1 LAGTEDQGTR
11 IGKEKRR
18 KVNRKERIERKK
30 DFFLAGSLSIILY
43 YAPFAFFAAKSL
55 GSS

>member
-1 LAGTEDQGTR
+1 MDR
-11 IGKEKRR
+11 VRR
-18 KVNRKERIERKK
+18 KIYSRKERIERKK
-30 DFFLAGSLSIILY
+30 DFFLAGSFSIILY